1 MPSGFNIK
9 CCRISVVKHSGYRTF
24 DVSAL
29 SIINIIIIK
38 LTISR
43 EKCVKLKAMRGDTV
57 DPTVNIYCIQHM
69 LFLHYC
75 LFNWTSSRN
84 AIFISFIKYVLSG
97 S

>member
-43 EKCVKLKAMRGDTV
+43 EKCVKLKAMRGD
-57 DPTVNIYCIQHM
+57 PTVNLYCKYI
-69 LFLHYC
+69 LYTAYAFLA
-75 LFNWTSSRN
+75 L
-84 AIFISFIKYVLSG
+84 LSL
-97 S
+97 